1 MHYDVYTPIDRPP
14 AVLPGKRI
22 LAIAGSLRRSSWNQL
37 LLEAAT
43 AFTPPDMTVS
53 IFRDLGAIPMFNE
66 DLEQEAGGAP
76 DAVMRLRRE
85 VSAAD
90 GLLFATPEYNQS
102 LPGVLKN
109 AIDWVS
115 RNAPENVLAGK
126 PVAIMGVTSGRW
138 GTRLAQHALRQ
149 TLHAT
154 ECMIMPKPALFIS
167 DAARLF
173 DSSGQLIDEATG
185 NALQAVLASLGQ
197 LVDRVRLP

>member
-1 MHYDVYTPIDRPP
+1 MHHDMYAPIDRPP

-22 LAIAGSLRRSSWNQL
+22 LAIAGSLRRSSWNLL

-43 AFTPPDMTVS
+43 AFTPPGMTLS

-76 DAVMRLRRE
+76 DAVKRLRRE

-115 RNAPENVLAGK
+115 RPAPEDVLAGK
-126 PVAIMGVTSGRW
+126 PVAITGVTSGRW

-154 ECMIMPKPALFIS
+154 ECTIMPKPALYIS

-185 NALQAVLASLGQ
+185 NALQALLASLGQ
-197 LVDRVRLP
+197 LVDRVRSP

>member
-1 MHYDVYTPIDRPP
+1 MHDAYAPIDRTPP
-14 AVLPGKRI
+14 VLPDKRI
-22 LAIAGSLRRSSWNQL
+22 LAIAGSLRRSSWNLL

-43 AFTPPDMTVS
+43 ACTPPGMTVS
-53 IFRDLGAIPMFNE
+53 VYRDLGAVPLFNE

-76 DAVMRLRRE
+76 DAVKRLRRE

-90 GLLFATPEYNQS
+90 GVLFATPEYNQS

-115 RNAPENVLAGK
+115 RGAPEDVLAGK
-126 PVAIMGVTSGRW
+126 PVAIMGATSGRW

-154 ECMIMPKPALFIS
+154 ECMIMPAPALYVS
-167 DAARLF
+167 SAAQLF
-173 DSSGQLIDEATG
+173 DSSGRLSDVATG

-197 LVDRVRLP
+197 WIDLVRSP